1 MRYLS
6 VNNEPLIKS
15 GLLVRRMLFA
25 TTLLLISYISF
36 AQVPRPQTP
45 PVLVND
51 FASVFT
57 LLQRQSLESKL
68 VQFAQETSNQIVVVT
83 VNDMGGMDKAQ
94 FAFEIGEKW
103 GVGDSKFNNGVVIL
117 IQPKRGN
124 IYGEV
129 YIAIGYGLEGTIPDA
144 ISKRIVEKEMIP
156 EFRNDDY
163 YQGVENALNVIM
175 PLAKGEY
182 SYEQYSEGDEA
193 AGAVAFLIIFIILTM
208 IFVAAAKRSTNSK
221 NFGSG
226 KRSGF
231 SDFMSGIILG
241 SMSSGSSSGWSGG
254 SSGSSGFGGFG
265 GGSFGGGGAG
275 GRW

>member
-1 MRYLS
+1 MRSLS
-6 VNNEPLIKS
+6 VNNNTSIRS
-15 GLLVRRMLFA
+15 VLLVTMFLFV
-25 TTLLLISYISF
+25 TCISY
-36 AQVPRPQTP
+36 AQVPPPPNP

-129 YIAIGYGLEGTIPDA
+129 YIAIGYGLEGAIPDA
-144 ISKRIVEKEMIP
+144 TSKRIIEKEMIP

-163 YQGVENALNVIM
+163 YQGVENALNIIM

-193 AGAVAFLIIFIILTM
+193 AGAVAFLIIFIILTI
-208 IFVAAAKRSTNSK
+208 IFVNAAKRSTNSK

-231 SDFMSGIILG
+231 SDFMSGVILG
-241 SMSSGSSSGWSGG
+241 SMSGTGSSGSSGG
-254 SSGSSGFGGFG
+254 SSGGGFGGFG

>member
-1 MRYLS
+1 MRSLS
-6 VNNEPLIKS
+6 VNNNTSIRS
-15 GLLVRRMLFA
+15 VLLVTMLFFV
-25 TTLLLISYISF
+25 TCISY
-36 AQVPRPQTP
+36 AQVPRPQNP
-45 PVLVND
+45 PTLVND
-51 FASVFT
+51 FASVFSSSQRHT
-57 LLQRQSLESKL
+57 LEDKL

-129 YIAIGYGLEGTIPDA
+129 YIAIGYGLEGAIPDA
-144 ISKRIVEKEMIP
+144 TSKRIIEKEMIP
-156 EFRNDDY
+156 EFRSDDY

-182 SYEQYSEGDEA
+182 SYEQYSEGDESE
-193 AGAVAFLIIFIILTM
+193 GAVAFLIIFIILTI
-208 IFVAAAKRSTNSK
+208 IFVTAAKRSTNSK

-231 SDFMSGIILG
+231 SDFMSGVILG
-241 SMSSGSSSGWSGG
+241 SISGTG
-254 SSGSSGFGGFG
+254 SSGSSGWSSSGGGGFGGFG